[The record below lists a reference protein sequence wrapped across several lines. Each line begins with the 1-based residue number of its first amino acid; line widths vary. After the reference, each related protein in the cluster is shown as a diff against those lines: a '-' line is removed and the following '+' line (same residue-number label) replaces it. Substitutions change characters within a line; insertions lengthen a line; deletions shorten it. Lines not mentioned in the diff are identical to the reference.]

1 MRSLAF
7 LRARR
12 RTSAAIVFA
21 LLLLGAVQ
29 SLHHHRLVGAH
40 EALEIGEPS
49 IESHQ
54 ARSIDCVIC
63 RATDPVRLV
72 AAHEPAPPVVESAS
86 FTPALRAVVSTTSAR
101 WFSPR
106 APPSAA

>member
-1 MRSLAF
+1 MRSFAF

-21 LLLLGAVQ
+21 LLMLGAVQ
-29 SLHHHRLVGAH
+29 SLHHHRLVGTQ
-40 EALEIGEPS
+40 EALEIEAS
-49 IESHQ
+49 SVESHQ
-54 ARSIDCVIC
+54 ARSVDCVIC

-72 AAHEPAPPVVESAS
+72 VAHESAPPVVESAS
-86 FTPALRAVVSTTSAR
+86 FTPALRAVVSTSSAR